1 MGTAPN
7 MGDFMMNPDLGA
19 NIALDGEIENEAGQF
34 DSMGGMGGLP
44 ALGGGGGDN
53 PVDRLREMIGE
64 RQEETVQILRGWL
77 EENEERA

>member
-1 MGTAPN
+1 MRIWRSTGK
-7 MGDFMMNPDLGA
+7 F
-19 NIALDGEIENEAGQF
+19 ENAETGQF
-34 DSMGGMGGLP
+34 EPMGELPMDDMGGMGGGLP
-44 ALGGGGGDN
+44 AIGGGEN